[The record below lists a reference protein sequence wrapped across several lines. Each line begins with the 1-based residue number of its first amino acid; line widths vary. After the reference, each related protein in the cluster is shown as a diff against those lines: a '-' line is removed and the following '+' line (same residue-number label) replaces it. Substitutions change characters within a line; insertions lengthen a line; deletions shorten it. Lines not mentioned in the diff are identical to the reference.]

1 MAANAADKWQTG
13 FYLKK
18 QSNEM
23 QYTTQS
29 NLAIFRELLI
39 FVALFFFQMGLHKLN
54 ML

>member
-1 MAANAADKWQTG
+1 M
-13 FYLKK
+13 LKPTK
-18 QSNEM
+18 ASV
-23 QYTTQS
+23 QS